1 MNKIPRSA
9 VAILIVL
16 LIIIADQVLKIWV
29 KTHMSLYD
37 SIEITSWFQIKF
49 VENPGMAFGIEVVG
63 KLFLTIFRIVFVGF
77 IVYYLYSLIKSKY
90 SYAYIVCISL
100 ILAGAFGN
108 IIDCVFYGEIFSEST
123 QFQVATF
130 VPIGEG
136 YSSWLHGKVVDMFY
150 FPLIE
155 TTLPSWIPFVGG
167 NRFEFFNA
175 IFNIADSAISVGIV
189 VLLLFFRKPLS
200 TSLQEMENRSKTKKN
215 TDAK

>member
-1 MNKIPRSA
+1 
-9 VAILIVL
+9 
-16 LIIIADQVLKIWV
+16 
-29 KTHMSLYD
+29 
-37 SIEITSWFQIKF
+37 
-49 VENPGMAFGIEVVG
+49 MAFGIEVVG